1 MDNLISW
8 GVLAVALFF
17 LVIAGIA
24 AGVLYG
30 FYIITVALMAAR
42 YTVVLQSIL
51 IIVLFALL
59 YGGAGFL
66 LIKLGII

>member
-17 LVIAGIA
+17 LVIASIA

-30 FYIITVALMAAR
+30 SYIITVALMAAR
-42 YTVVLQSIL
+42 YAMVLQSFL
-51 IIVLFALL
+51 IIVLIALV
-59 YGGAGFL
+59 YGGTGFL

>member
-30 FYIITVALMAAR
+30 FYIITGALMAAR
-42 YTVVLQSIL
+42 YAVVLQSVL
-51 IIVLFALL
+51 IIVLIALV

-66 LIKLGII
+66 LKKLNII

>member
-30 FYIITVALMAAR
+30 SYIITVALMAAR
-42 YTVVLQSIL
+42 YAMVLQSFL
-51 IIVLFALL
+51 IIVLIALV
-59 YGGAGFL
+59 YGGTGFL